1 MFSKTFRSTFI
12 VIKSLIFEMYCK
24 SILYILSIQANYTA
38 PSGGLGIVGCVYIK
52 LRRLTIIE
60 FLFTHWEFCMLSL
73 KSWACLWSDWRDW
86 LWENLFF
93 NLNFLWFSFIQ
104 VLNLEAKVWM
114 LKVKLFDYS
123 AFKNG
128 SNFHIKH
135 IEFHILFTVLPFFN
149 SG

>member
-1 MFSKTFRSTFI
+1 MHFVYPSE
-12 VIKSLIFEMYCK
+12 LYCT
-24 SILYILSIQANYTA
+24 L
-38 PSGGLGIVGCVYIK
+38 GGLGIVGCVYIK

-93 NLNFLWFSFIQ
+93 NLNFRWFSFIQ

-135 IEFHILFTVLPFFN
+135 IEFDILFTVLLFFN
-149 SG
+149 SVELRCTTNWIILHGRHHFYLLQG

>member
-1 MFSKTFRSTFI
+1 MHFVYPSE
-12 VIKSLIFEMYCK
+12 LYCT
-24 SILYILSIQANYTA
+24 L
-38 PSGGLGIVGCVYIK
+38 GGLGIVGCVYIK

-114 LKVKLFDYS
+114 LKVKLVDIRHSKMGVTFVSNTLNLIYFSQFYS
-123 AFKNG
+123 FFKLGKRIQNLR
-128 SNFHIKH
+128 S
-135 IEFHILFTVLPFFN
+135 
-149 SG
+149 

>member
-1 MFSKTFRSTFI
+1 MGF
-12 VIKSLIFEMYCK
+12 
-24 SILYILSIQANYTA
+24 
-38 PSGGLGIVGCVYIK
+38 VYIK
-52 LRRLTIIE
+52 LWGVTIIE

-135 IEFHILFTVLPFFN
+135 IEFDIRFTSRKTSFLSIAGLNFKMVLSRGKRILSLWRLQKEFEYSCFAIDLIPLWDT
-149 SG
+149 